1 MNSLYGNIISHT
13 PRSRF
18 DISKVYP
25 NRTEMERAQSVDEGD
40 GVPLFGYVLIDYNEK
55 PTIFEEEPPK
65 EYYYNYNNSID
76 QETYEVSTQFWTD
89 YYQYYDIAPVGNV
102 LYQKDTFYYYNDEGQ
117 LILSSDDR
125 FYSDIKYYDADGNR
139 VYPTTKYFLYEPYK
153 FYTMNKETGYP
164 EFIIDEEFNPEYLY
178 HYAKYSITPYKINY
192 DKTVWQKQNFDGKF
206 KYIAIDR
213 LNSIFPTFH
222 DANAF
227 PLIDNNN
234 PSVPQFGDAILLG
247 QYFSYDD
254 ESKTLFDLKYK
265 NQPIIETKF
274 VLNTHL
280 QKVPVGNE
288 LYEPNKFYIK
298 NDNNEYILTDT
309 PFDENTIYYIKE
321 NDRYERAYPTIEE
334 YLYVQNKYY
343 IEVEHYSTPTS
354 FSSEQT
360 YYTYNEEYLKYI
372 PVKNMTEST
381 FNQGLVALYIKDIP
395 TYELSSSKLFE
406 PEANYYIKIEP
417 INNENITELD
427 TVDGIIQLYKTRVSP
442 KLQLTS
448 IEDDS
453 AIDESDFIVKR
464 WYPEVLLKDID
475 NVQEELNK
483 LKLQYINSKEN
494 NDQLLSNN
502 HQLCDDQQIILENNK
517 NLFKANFPD
526 IQNLLPRDEE
536 NLTGWITIQ
545 LEEYNNSWNKIYQLI
560 EDSHN
565 EINNQTNLI
574 NNTYSP
580 TIEFNRSKINQDKDD
595 IKNQIEVLKAIDTK
609 VNTTKDTLNVTI
621 TNSLEQLNNNLIGIN
636 NTLSNTISTSLN
648 LIQNNLENIDKQDF
662 NNYKNNIN
670 SYKNS
675 INENK
680 ELINNYSTS
689 LRELNTIC
697 SNNIQTIENNL
708 NTISNEYDNIFV
720 QKNNIIDTA
729 YNKGY
734 QNAANDLQ
742 TTVNNNSGWST
753 SIKNALISLINSWKT
768 PKTYSNKNNS
778 TIETS
783 LTNITTSKVN
793 IETAKNSLNTN
804 IVELQNNYLN
814 PISDKC
820 DVIIDIINN
829 QINTEITNNI
839 NTKISYLV
847 DTRIPSIT
855 QEITNINNGISNTKN
870 QISNIKTEIINIKTE
885 ITNLN
890 NYSNEIKDVIN
901 ELNDNYLADIL
912 NCISIIQENIDNI
925 NASNQIK
932 EQEINSIEDNCALM
946 KNIIQNYQQESK
958 IYIEEQIKIIQQNI
972 DDIQRILRKIQ
983 NLMKQDGYFIQAQFK
998 IDQAIEYYNQMEQWS
1013 ENELIPRV
1021 TQQYYDNM
1029 PRTLLYNTETIEY
1042 PTY

>member
-25 NRTEMERAQSVDEGD
+25 SRTEMERAQSIDEGD
-40 GVPLFGYVLIDYNEK
+40 GVSLFGYVLIDYNER

-76 QETYEVSTQFWTD
+76 QETYEVSFQFWTD

-102 LYQKDTFYYYNDEGQ
+102 LYQKNTFYYYNDEGQ
-117 LILSSDDR
+117 LVLSDDDR
-125 FYSDIKYYDADGNR
+125 FYSDIKYYDENGNR
-139 VYPTTKYFLYEPYK
+139 VYPTTEYFLYEPYK

-164 EFIIDEEFNPEYLY
+164 ELIKDEEFDPEYLY

-206 KYIAIDR
+206 KYVAIDR

-234 PSVPQFGDAILLG
+234 PSIPQFGDAILLG

-254 ESKTLFDLKYK
+254 ESKALFDLKYQ

-280 QKVPVGNE
+280 QKVPVGNK

-298 NDNNEYILTDT
+298 NDNNEYILTDA
-309 PFDENTIYYIKE
+309 PFNENVIYYIKE
-321 NDRYERAYPTIEE
+321 NDKYERSYPTTEE

-343 IEVEHYSTPTS
+343 IEIEHYSTPLS
-354 FSSEQT
+354 FSPGQT
-360 YYTYNEEYLKYI
+360 YYIYNEEYLKYI

-381 FNQGLVALYIKDIP
+381 FNQGLVNLYIKEAS
-395 TYELSSSKLFE
+395 TYELSSSEFFD

-427 TVDGIIQLYKTRVSP
+427 AIDGIIQLYKEQISP

-448 IEDDS
+448 IENDN
-453 AIDESDFIVKR
+453 AIDESDFIIER

-475 NVQEELNK
+475 NAQGELDK
-483 LKLQYINSKEN
+483 LKLQYMHGKEN
-494 NDQLLSNN
+494 NDQLLVDN
-502 HQLCDDQQIILENNK
+502 HQLCNDQQITLENNK
-517 NLFKANFPD
+517 ILFKSNFPD

-536 NLTGWITIQ
+536 NLTGWATIQ
-545 LEEYNNSWNKIYQLI
+545 LESYNNSWDKIYNLI
-560 EDSHN
+560 ENSHN

-580 TIEFNRSKINQDKDD
+580 TIEFNRSKINQDKND
-595 IKNQIEVLKAIDTK
+595 IKNQIEVLKAIDAK

-621 TNSLEQLNNNLIGIN
+621 TNSLELLNNNLTSIN
-636 NTLSNTISTSLN
+636 NTLSNTISTNLN
-648 LIQNNLENIDKQDF
+648 SIQNNLENTDKQDF
-662 NNYKNNIN
+662 NNYKDNIN

-680 ELINNYSTS
+680 ELIKSYSIS
-689 LRELNTIC
+689 LRELNTTC
-697 SNNIQTIENNL
+697 SNNIQIIEDNL
-708 NTISNEYDNIFV
+708 STISNEYDNIFV

-729 YNKGY
+729 YNQGY
-734 QNAANDLQ
+734 QNAASDLQ
-742 TTVNNNSGWST
+742 TAINNNSSWST
-753 SIKNALISLINSWKT
+753 SVKNALTSLINNWKT
-768 PKTYSNKNNS
+768 TKTYSNKNNS

-783 LTNITTSKVN
+783 LTDITTSKVN
-793 IETAKNSLNTN
+793 IETAENSLNTN
-804 IVELQNNYLN
+804 IVELQNTYLN

-820 DVIIDIINN
+820 DIIIDIINS
-829 QINTEITNNI
+829 QVNTEITNNI
-839 NTKISYLV
+839 NTKIDYLV

-855 QEITNINNGISNTKN
+855 QEIININGEISNTKN
-870 QISNIKTEIINIKTE
+870 QITNIKTEIVNIKTE

-932 EQEINSIEDNCALM
+932 EQEINNIENNCALM

-972 DDIQRILRKIQ
+972 DDIQRTLRKIQ

-998 IDQAIEYYNQMEQWS
+998 IDQAIDYYNQMEQWS
-1013 ENELIPRV
+1013 ENELIPRI

-1029 PRTLLYNTETIEY
+1029 PYTLLYNTETIEY